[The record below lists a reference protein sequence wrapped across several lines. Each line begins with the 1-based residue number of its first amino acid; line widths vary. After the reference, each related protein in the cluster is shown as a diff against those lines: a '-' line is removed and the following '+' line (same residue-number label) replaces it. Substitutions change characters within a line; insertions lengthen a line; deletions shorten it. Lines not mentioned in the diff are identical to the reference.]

1 MMNQKKYSDVEKEV
15 RRFFWKGVSDR
26 DRAIFEGAI
35 TLGAIYH
42 QFAGTPIVNREAVL
56 TALEN
61 AIESTMSCQPY
72 IEKVEIKIDRRKVES
87 GTHPYDYGELS
98 GKNTDIKVISRYGN
112 TRVHFGIRFLP
123 ELNFPLAY
131 IEKIEER

>member
-1 MMNQKKYSDVEKEV
+1 MMNRKSYSDVEKEV

-42 QFAGTPIVNREAVL
+42 QFAGTPIVNREGVL

-72 IEKVEIKIDRRKVES
+72 IEKVEIKIDRRKVKS
-87 GTHPYDYGELS
+87 GTHPYNYGEFS

-112 TRVHFGIRFLP
+112 THVHFGIKFIP
-123 ELNFPLAY
+123 KLNFPLAY
-131 IEKIEER
+131 IEKIEEG

>member
-1 MMNQKKYSDVEKEV
+1 MSQKNYSDVEKEV
-15 RRFFWKGVSDR
+15 RGFFWKGVSDR

-42 QFAGTPIVNREAVL
+42 QFVGTPIVNRESIL
-56 TALEN
+56 TALEK

-72 IEKVEIKIDRRKVES
+72 IEKVEIKIDRKKAKS

-98 GKNTDIKVISRYGN
+98 GKNTDIKVISRYGDA
-112 TRVHFGIRFLP
+112 RVHFGIRFIPKLD
-123 ELNFPLAY
+123 FPLAY
-131 IEKIEER
+131 IEKIEEG